1 MRFWGVSALRYIKNE
16 EISPIERM
24 TANEWGSQPAH
35 SANSGNSTS
44 MPEAA
49 A

>member
-24 TANEWGSQPAH
+24 TANEWGCQPAH
-35 SANSGNSTS
+35 SARSSHKKI
-44 MPEAA
+44 
-49 A
+49 